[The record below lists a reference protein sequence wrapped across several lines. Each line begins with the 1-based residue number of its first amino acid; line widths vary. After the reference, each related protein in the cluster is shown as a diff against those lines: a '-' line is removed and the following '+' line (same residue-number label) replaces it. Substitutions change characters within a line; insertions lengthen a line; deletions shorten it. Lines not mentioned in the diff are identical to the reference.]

1 MAIAEI
7 AAIILAA
14 GRSTRFAG
22 DQPGTTKL
30 VAELNGKPLVR
41 HVADAA
47 LASHAR
53 PVIVVTGHAREL
65 VQEVFGDLPLTFVH
79 NKDYATGIAS
89 SIRAGIGQ
97 VPENASGAIVL
108 LGDMP
113 LVSAQMINHLVQSF
127 EAAAS
132 ADAIVPLTEDR
143 RGNPVVLARSLF
155 PAVSRLSGD
164 EGARRLLQEP
174 GVQVVELS
182 VPGNAAAAD
191 IDTQEALEA
200 WRRKQAGDAT
210 SGPTTR

>member
-1 MAIAEI
+1 
-7 AAIILAA
+7 
-14 GRSTRFAG
+14 
-22 DQPGTTKL
+22 
-30 VAELNGKPLVR
+30 
-41 HVADAA
+41 
-47 LASHAR
+47 
-53 PVIVVTGHAREL
+53 
-65 VQEVFGDLPLTFVH
+65 
-79 NKDYATGIAS
+79 
-89 SIRAGIGQ
+89 
-97 VPENASGAIVL
+97 
-108 LGDMP
+108 MP